1 MLFLFMHTLGWVLRP
16 PGKSYPSF
24 APLPRVVAQTQ
35 RKMALGRLVHQLRHA
50 ILQGRDGPMLL
61 QLSRDKMLPLKRGTV
76 RKIWHLNSITLKHVF
91 CITAKS
97 ISYMTTYQRQLK
109 NFLSIINRLM
119 FTRVSQCNT
128 RFQALIISL
137 I

>member
-1 MLFLFMHTLGWVLRP
+1 MHTLGWVIRP

-35 RKMALGRLVHQLRHA
+35 RKMALGKLVHQLCHA
-50 ILQGRDGPMLL
+50 ILQGKDGPMLL

-76 RKIWHLNSITLKHVF
+76 RKIWYLNSNLLTSKHVF
-91 CITAKS
+91 CITP
-97 ISYMTTYQRQLK
+97 IQFHTCQHYDHRQSK
-109 NFLSIINRLM
+109 NFPSVINLLTL
-119 FTRVSQCNT
+119 TRVLHNNIQ
-128 RFQALIISL
+128 FQALIISQ